1 MSNATA
7 DIKIVEYGTPDGH
20 QMYSQPLKGSATV
33 LGGTAAVLRSGY
45 LVNSAD
51 LTPQS
56 TDIVMGLI
64 HKQTVNPS
72 TTDGAVACDIET
84 GTFYMKCAGS
94 SDLLTQ
100 ADVGAKVYLVDNQ
113 TIGKTN
119 GGASRPECGTL
130 VNVDSSQ
137 PGGFAIK
144 MGTPAPG
151 TVGGP

>member
-20 QMYSQPLKGSATV
+20 QMYSQPLEGSATV
-33 LGGTAAVLRSGY
+33 LGGTAAVLRAGY
-45 LVNSAD
+45 LVNSDD
-51 LTPQS
+51 LAVQA

-64 HKQTVNPS
+64 HKQTTNPS
-72 TTDGAVACDIET
+72 TTDGAVSCDIET

-94 SDLLTQ
+94 SDQLTQ

-113 TIGKTN
+113 TIGKTD
-119 GGASRPECGTL
+119 GSASRPQAGTL

-144 MGTPAPG
+144 IGTPAPG